1 MVYKFA
7 QPTLTGGLDQT
18 LVEVATAV
26 PSFMIGFLVFV
37 WGMVFLGGMGQQSA
51 RKGHGDAPL
60 WATMA
65 SMSIMLLS
73 LLLTLKEGM
82 ISGEI
87 LGIVVAITI
96 LSGIWLF
103 MSKGRNEL

>member
-7 QPTLTGGLDQT
+7 QPTLVGGMDQT

-26 PSFMIGFLVFV
+26 PAFIIGFLIFV
-37 WGMVFLGGMGQQSA
+37 WMIVFLGGMGQQSS
-51 RKGHGDAPL
+51 RKGFGDAPL

-65 SMSIMLLS
+65 SMSTVLVS
-73 LLLTLKEGM
+73 LLLTLKPGLMSIEA
-82 ISGEI
+82 
-87 LGIVVAITI
+87 LGIVVAVTI
-96 LSGIWLF
+96 FSGIWLF